1 MILEALPKFT
11 ALFPVFESKLPCR
24 NLTLV
29 IIMLFLSLPETSA
42 AMIPMPGLGAV
53 EPSMVK
59 WLERETAELSL
70 MYPPTSKTTILLEAL
85 TQSRKEPEPESL
97 RLVTWQVVPPVPPVE
112 TAPKPTAPGKARAEV
127 RDPNPKAVKME
138 TKMLNIVFISGTCG

>member
-1 MILEALPKFT
+1 MMLEAVPKFT
-11 ALFPVFESKLPCR
+11 ALLPVCGSKLPCR
-24 NLTLV
+24 NLIFV
-29 IIMLFLSLPETSA
+29 MIMLFLPLPETSP

-59 WLERETAELSL
+59 WLERDTAELNL
-70 MYPPTSKTTILLEAL
+70 MYPATSKTTMRLDAL

-112 TAPKPTAPGKARAEV
+112 TAPNPTAPGKARADA
-127 RDPNPKAVKME
+127 RGASPNATE
-138 TKMLNIVFISGTCG
+138 TEISVLNIIVAKDT